1 MKWQAVFF
9 DFDGVILDSVN
20 VKTKAFEKMFE
31 PYGPEVQKKV
41 VQYHLENGGVSR
53 FDKFRYYYEN
63 ILKSSIEELEIQK
76 LSQEFSDLVVNEVI
90 DSNFI
95 EGAYETLEKLAQA
108 SIPAYVVSGTPHDE
122 INLIVKRKKL
132 DHFFIEVHGSPRKK
146 WEISQ
151 DLLDRKGY
159 DPLNCIFIGDSFSD
173 YQAAQKTG
181 MQFLGIV
188 PEGSSSPFPKDTKVS
203 DKVSTFD

>member
-63 ILKSSIEELEIQK
+63 ILKSSIGELEIQK

-132 DHFFIEVHGSPRKK
+132 GHFFIEVHGSPRKK

-151 DLLDRKGY
+151 NLLDRKGY
-159 DPLNCIFIGDSFSD
+159 DPLNCIFIGDSLSD

-188 PEGSSSPFPKDTKVS
+188 PEDSPSPFPRDTMVS
-203 DKVSTFD
+203 VNVFI